1 VAQLYACELR
11 LPVAEAEEKDG
22 RRRLR
27 NTGRLFGPLLAG
39 LVYAL
44 LPDTYAGSDGS
55 PQDFTRFGAAT
66 AAIAVWMAVWWL
78 SEAIPIYA
86 TALLPLAL
94 LPLVGAATMKHAA
107 APYAHPL
114 IFLFMGGFL
123 MALSMQRWGLH
134 RRIGLVALRVVGE
147 RPARMVGGFMG
158 ATAMLSMWVSNTAS
172 AIMMLPV
179 ALSVIDLVDRQ
190 LESQRSGDAAAPD
203 KRNFALALLL
213 GIAYGASIGGI
224 GTPIGTP
231 PNLFLLSY
239 LREHLGLEISFVRWL
254 GVGLP
259 LVAVFLPV
267 AWLTLTRVLFPVRL
281 ERIEGGS
288 DLVREEIAAL
298 GPMKRGERVTLVV
311 FLLTATLW
319 ITRPLL
325 ADLALFGMKPLSGL
339 TDAGVAMLGALSLF
353 VVPVDDENFVL
364 DWETATGL
372 PWGILLLFGGGLS
385 LAAAIEATGV
395 GHFLAGQVT
404 SLAGVPEF
412 LVVVCIVTGIVF
424 LTELTSNTATAATL
438 IPIFAAV
445 APGLGIDP
453 LRLAVPAA
461 LAASLAFM
469 LPVATPPNA
478 VVFGSGRIQIHEM
491 SRAGLWLNFIGI
503 ALVPLLTYTVVV
515 RVLSVG

>member
-1 VAQLYACELR
+1 
-11 LPVAEAEEKDG
+11 
-22 RRRLR
+22 
-27 NTGRLFGPLLAG
+27 
-39 LVYAL
+39 
-44 LPDTYAGSDGS
+44 
-55 PQDFTRFGAAT
+55 
-66 AAIAVWMAVWWL
+66 
-78 SEAIPIYA
+78 
-86 TALLPLAL
+86 
-94 LPLVGAATMKHAA
+94 
-107 APYAHPL
+107 
-114 IFLFMGGFL
+114 MGGFL

-147 RPARMVGGFMG
+147 RPGRMVGGFMG

-190 LESQRSGDAAAPD
+190 LESRRSGAGADSD
-203 KRNFALALLL
+203 RRNFALSLLL

-288 DLVREEIAAL
+288 DLVRERIAKL
-298 GPMKRGERVTLVV
+298 GPMKRGERVTLMV

-325 ADLALFGMKPLSGL
+325 ADLMLFGMQPFSGL
-339 TDAGVAMLGALSLF
+339 SDAGIAMLGALSLF
-353 VVPVDDENFVL
+353 VVPVDDEGFVL

-385 LAAAIEATGV
+385 LAAVIESTGV

-412 LVVVCIVTGIVF
+412 LVVVCVVAGIVF

-438 IPIFAAV
+438 IPILAAV

-515 RVLSVG
+515 RVLSAG